1 MESNIEIFIE
11 NEEGKLFM
19 LDCPKET
26 NYSELRKLIKAK
38 KFTELNYFFIIFK
51 GVSYDDKNLNEILKL
66 EEGDRITIVN
76 EREDEGGIFA
86 NFHPNVSLNES
97 DLKIEPLTGIL
108 RLILIKY
115 ICSFITDVSKFST
128 EIKKIIFEL
137 KKGMKL
143 ENDPQKD
150 IKANLEE
157 DKGHNI
163 LAYTKYVCS
172 VIDDKEI
179 NNMMKQI
186 QQNKKNDIIKYWSLL
201 SKYEE
206 FNKLFEVELYKAIE
220 KSYFDYSL
228 IGLSLYEQANRKQY
242 LKEMEK
248 CPNCVVRYLFHGT
261 QIDPISKIITTGF
274 LYTRKAFYGMG
285 IYFSDMLDYIS
296 FYAGG
301 KDYDT
306 RRQNFNKILPIN
318 ETFSCV
324 SAEVYYS
331 QSKKKE
337 IFDFS
342 LHVPTLDH
350 FPTYDE
356 IRLNYKDKM
365 VEKNGVHFAK
375 VEPNQGQ
382 VRKRDE
388 IINDTKKGKF
398 LGTEYVI
405 TEFSQILPLY
415 GLTFKRNEYFVIWRD
430 PHFKGDNEFSNY
442 LKERKLFI
450 YETAKMNAYFESN
463 TEKALEIIKRKKF
476 NKIILISNIGLDLGG
491 KKFVEVA
498 RKILGFNVMVLFF
511 SANRNHFSWLKEFP
525 NALYTDY

>member
-1 MESNIEIFIE
+1 M
-11 NEEGKLFM
+11 
-19 LDCPKET
+19 
-26 NYSELRKLIKAK
+26 
-38 KFTELNYFFIIFK
+38 
-51 GVSYDDKNLNEILKL
+51 
-66 EEGDRITIVN
+66 
-76 EREDEGGIFA
+76 
-86 NFHPNVSLNES
+86 
-97 DLKIEPLTGIL
+97 
-108 RLILIKY
+108 
-115 ICSFITDVSKFST
+115 
-128 EIKKIIFEL
+128 
-137 KKGMKL
+137 
-143 ENDPQKD
+143 
-150 IKANLEE
+150 
-157 DKGHNI
+157 
-163 LAYTKYVCS
+163 
-172 VIDDKEI
+172 
-179 NNMMKQI
+179 
-186 QQNKKNDIIKYWSLL
+186 

-350 FPTYDE
+350 FPT
-356 IRLNYKDKM
+356 
-365 VEKNGVHFAK
+365 
-375 VEPNQGQ
+375 
-382 VRKRDE
+382 
-388 IINDTKKGKF
+388 
-398 LGTEYVI
+398 
-405 TEFSQILPLY
+405 
-415 GLTFKRNEYFVIWRD
+415 
-430 PHFKGDNEFSNY
+430 
-442 LKERKLFI
+442 
-450 YETAKMNAYFESN
+450 
-463 TEKALEIIKRKKF
+463 
-476 NKIILISNIGLDLGG
+476 
-491 KKFVEVA
+491 
-498 RKILGFNVMVLFF
+498 
-511 SANRNHFSWLKEFP
+511 
-525 NALYTDY
+525 